1 MKDRPKYV
9 KRTQKDYSLSFK
21 HQVVYE
27 VESSQETQAS
37 VCRKYGIQASSTVRD
52 WLHK

>member
-21 HQVVYE
+21 HQVGYE
-27 VESSQETQAS
+27 VESGQETQAS
-37 VCRKYGIQASSTVRD
+37 VCQKYGIQTHSTVKE
-52 WLHK
+52 LVA